1 MSRLLKSSYY
11 FPLLITIDD
20 REPPA
25 LEEAFSKMGNMIIH
39 RQRLSAGDY
48 LFDRDLL
55 VERKTIPDFCTS
67 IKDGRLFQQ
76 AKKLAM
82 GKVPACLILEG
93 RKRDFKETDFSPQAI
108 QGILLSLSL
117 SFRIPI
123 LRTKN
128 YQESAAVMLQC
139 FKQLTKDKLEEQR
152 FYPRPI
158 PFKRK
163 RQVLLKQRIH
173 ILEGFPGIG
182 VDRAERLLMK
192 FGNLYGVF
200 MAGNEELLKV
210 PGLGKKT
217 VERFM
222 EILKK

>member
-11 FPLLITIDD
+11 FPLQISIDD

-25 LEEAFSKMGNMIIH
+25 LEEAFCKMGNMIIH
-39 RQRLSAGDY
+39 RQRLLVGDY
-48 LFDRDLL
+48 LLDCDLL
-55 VERKTIPDFCTS
+55 VERKTIPDFCKS

-76 AKKLAM
+76 AKKLSKS
-82 GKVPACLILEG
+82 KVPACLMLEG
-93 RKRDFKETDFSPQAI
+93 RKRDFKQTDFLPQAI
-108 QGILLSLSL
+108 QGILLSISL

-128 YQESAAVMLQC
+128 TKESAAVMLQC

-152 FYPRPI
+152 FYHRPV

-163 RQVLLKQRIH
+163 SQALLKQRIH

-192 FGNLYGVF
+192 FGNLHGVF
-200 MAGNEELLKV
+200 TARQEELLKV
-210 PGLGKKT
+210 PGVGKRT
-217 VERFM
+217 VDQLYK
-222 EILKK
+222 ILKK